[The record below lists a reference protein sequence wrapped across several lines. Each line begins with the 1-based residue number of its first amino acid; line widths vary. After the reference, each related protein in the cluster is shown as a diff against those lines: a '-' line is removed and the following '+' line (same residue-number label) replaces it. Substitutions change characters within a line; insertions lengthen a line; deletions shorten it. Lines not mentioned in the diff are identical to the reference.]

1 MGAIYGLAL
10 FRRSGSQRE
19 VSWAFWA
26 YAGILLIA
34 VLLAIISSV
43 MSFMLRESIAHR
55 FYKTDVMVS
64 NFKEPFKH
72 EFKFVVIL
80 SCSQI
85 EYEMLSIIQNS
96 TNCDNMLRI
105 QTSEQ
110 DGTLYKESIVAV
122 VVEIKE
128 QDIQTGKDLML
139 TLFLIRLLNSG

>member
-64 NFKEPFKH
+64 NIKGLLHMGIHLSFK
-72 EFKFVVIL
+72 
-80 SCSQI
+80 S
-85 EYEMLSIIQNS
+85 
-96 TNCDNMLRI
+96 
-105 QTSEQ
+105 
-110 DGTLYKESIVAV
+110 
-122 VVEIKE
+122 
-128 QDIQTGKDLML
+128 
-139 TLFLIRLLNSG
+139 